1 MRKSISVAFFSLVS
15 TLMVLGIV
23 LMGASEWV
31 LFKNYFAKDRY
42 ETLDQ
47 VVGVTQRTA
56 QYLVQQAELP
66 EGDELDALS
75 TKLEIIGESA
85 EAYLFFTDNDG
96 RVMIASSP
104 DKLESLTVPEEMMEK
119 IDASDADYYHVF
131 GTLGGMLDGK
141 SYITVSEMRNENG
154 QPSGYLFLCS
164 SGEQLTQFKQ
174 QFWSNFLLSA
184 CVMLLCASI
193 LTKILMRQLTDPL
206 QKVTDAAQRF
216 GGGDLSVRVEG
227 VEGEGEAADLA
238 RTFNRMADNIQMND
252 NSRGQFMG
260 NIAHELRTPMTTI
273 KGFVDGILDG
283 TIPPDMQNH
292 YLQLVSEETGRLARL
307 IQNMLDLSK
316 LESGEYQVNA
326 RMFNIWET
334 ITGVALS
341 AEQRINDGMIDIDG
355 LTMDEKVLVYA
366 DPDLIHQVVYNLLDN
381 AIKFTPAGGTIR
393 FGVEK
398 LGPEAEISIWNSG
411 QGISPEALP
420 YVFQRFY
427 KEDRSRG
434 LHARGAGLGLNIC
447 KVLVNLSGG
456 QIRVESQQGEWCR
469 FVFTLPTV
477 APNPGG
483 ITCDYKCTT
492 IADKNVYRLDL
503 ETGKICNIPVEENA
517 VVIRLGSFES
527 QWIQISNNGTDNK
540 ISHNSIRPEITIPL
554 DAEWKMKPLG
564 KNFCRFG
571 YVDMSLNRI
580 EWENVEVKTFIE
592 QCDSTKLLEK
602 QQLRFSGAFGTPKKI
617 TPAYPLA
624 CWYRV
629 EFQMNEVPEDIC
641 IFMDRETMAGSYQL
655 FINGKKADQK
665 DWYDVFVNDK
675 NNQALNI
682 YSMVKEGKNSIEIQ
696 MNIEKDEDGLRD
708 PLYLWGSF
716 GVTETAGIPLLTKQ
730 PETGCPDRHW
740 CKGFPYYSGTME
752 YETCMKLEIPVT
764 EQQVNCFDIKLGFQV
779 PTYDCIETR
788 INGVSLGVKA
798 YTPYVWQCPRDVLQ
812 KDENIITIAVTNT
825 LANMLDGTYF
835 DYDSQKLVNIEP

>member
-119 IDASDADYYHVF
+119 IGTADADYYHVF
-131 GTLGGMLDGK
+131 GTLGGLLDGK

-227 VEGEGEAADLA
+227 VEGEGEVADLA

-273 KGFVDGILDG
+273 KGFIDGILDG

-334 ITGVALS
+334 LTGVALS

-366 DPDLIHQVVYNLLDN
+366 DPDLIHQVAYNLLDN

-393 FGVEK
+393 FGVER
-398 LGPEAEISIWNSG
+398 LGPEVEVSIWNSG

-427 KEDRSRG
+427 KEDQSRG

-456 QIRVESQQGEWCR
+456 QIRVESKQGEWCR
-469 FVFTLPTV
+469 FVFTLPV
-477 APNPGG
+477 QPPNPGG
-483 ITCDYKCTT
+483 MK
-492 IADKNVYRLDL
+492 RLPD
-503 ETGKICNIPVEENA
+503 ESGRPGAVEDPA
-517 VVIRLGSFES
+517 S
-527 QWIQISNNGTDNK
+527 
-540 ISHNSIRPEITIPL
+540 
-554 DAEWKMKPLG
+554 MKP
-564 KNFCRFG
+564 
-571 YVDMSLNRI
+571 VD
-580 EWENVEVKTFIE
+580 
-592 QCDSTKLLEK
+592 
-602 QQLRFSGAFGTPKKI
+602 
-617 TPAYPLA
+617 
-624 CWYRV
+624 
-629 EFQMNEVPEDIC
+629 
-641 IFMDRETMAGSYQL
+641 
-655 FINGKKADQK
+655 
-665 DWYDVFVNDK
+665 
-675 NNQALNI
+675 
-682 YSMVKEGKNSIEIQ
+682 
-696 MNIEKDEDGLRD
+696 
-708 PLYLWGSF
+708 
-716 GVTETAGIPLLTKQ
+716 
-730 PETGCPDRHW
+730 
-740 CKGFPYYSGTME
+740 
-752 YETCMKLEIPVT
+752 
-764 EQQVNCFDIKLGFQV
+764 
-779 PTYDCIETR
+779 
-788 INGVSLGVKA
+788 
-798 YTPYVWQCPRDVLQ
+798 
-812 KDENIITIAVTNT
+812 
-825 LANMLDGTYF
+825 
-835 DYDSQKLVNIEP
+835 

>member
-227 VEGEGEAADLA
+227 VEGEGEVADLA

-283 TIPPDMQNH
+283 TIPPEMQNH

-316 LESGEYQVNA
+316 LESGEYQVNS

-334 ITGVALS
+334 LTGVALA
-341 AEQRINDGMIDIDG
+341 AEQRINDGMIELEG

-366 DPDLIHQVVYNLLDN
+366 DPDLIHQVAYNLLDN

-393 FGVEK
+393 FSVEK

-420 YVFQRFY
+420 YVFERFY

-434 LHARGAGLGLNIC
+434 LHARGSGLGLNIC
-447 KVLVNLSGG
+447 KVLVNLAGG

-469 FVFTLPTV
+469 FVFTLPTCS
-477 APNPGG
+477 PNPGG
-483 ITCDYKCTT
+483 MK
-492 IADKNVYRLDL
+492 RLPDAAGQPGAV
-503 ETGKICNIPVEENA
+503 EDPASMKPVE
-517 VVIRLGSFES
+517 
-527 QWIQISNNGTDNK
+527 
-540 ISHNSIRPEITIPL
+540 
-554 DAEWKMKPLG
+554 
-564 KNFCRFG
+564 
-571 YVDMSLNRI
+571 
-580 EWENVEVKTFIE
+580 
-592 QCDSTKLLEK
+592 
-602 QQLRFSGAFGTPKKI
+602 
-617 TPAYPLA
+617 
-624 CWYRV
+624 
-629 EFQMNEVPEDIC
+629 
-641 IFMDRETMAGSYQL
+641 
-655 FINGKKADQK
+655 
-665 DWYDVFVNDK
+665 
-675 NNQALNI
+675 
-682 YSMVKEGKNSIEIQ
+682 
-696 MNIEKDEDGLRD
+696 
-708 PLYLWGSF
+708 
-716 GVTETAGIPLLTKQ
+716 
-730 PETGCPDRHW
+730 
-740 CKGFPYYSGTME
+740 
-752 YETCMKLEIPVT
+752 
-764 EQQVNCFDIKLGFQV
+764 
-779 PTYDCIETR
+779 
-788 INGVSLGVKA
+788 
-798 YTPYVWQCPRDVLQ
+798 
-812 KDENIITIAVTNT
+812 
-825 LANMLDGTYF
+825 
-835 DYDSQKLVNIEP
+835 

>member
-1 MRKSISVAFFSLVS
+1 MRKSISTAFFSLVS

-23 LMGASEWV
+23 LMGFSEWV
-31 LFKNYFAKDRY
+31 LFKGYFAKDRY

-47 VVGVTQRTA
+47 VVGVAERTA
-56 QYLVQQAELP
+56 QYLVQKAALP
-66 EGDELDALS
+66 EGDELEALS

-334 ITGVALS
+334 LTGVALS
-341 AEQRINDGMIDIDG
+341 AEQRINDGMIDLEG

-366 DPDLIHQVVYNLLDN
+366 DPDLIHQVAYNILDN
-381 AIKFTPAGGTIR
+381 AIKFTPAGGTIK
-393 FGVEK
+393 FHVEK
-398 LGPEAEISIWNSG
+398 LGPEVEISIWNSG

-456 QIRVESQQGEWCR
+456 QIRVESQQGEWCQ
-469 FVFTLPTV
+469 FVFTLPATP
-477 APNPGG
+477 PNPSGM
-483 ITCDYKCTT
+483 K
-492 IADKNVYRLDL
+492 RLPD
-503 ETGKICNIPVEENA
+503 ESGQPVPVEDPA
-517 VVIRLGSFES
+517 S
-527 QWIQISNNGTDNK
+527 
-540 ISHNSIRPEITIPL
+540 
-554 DAEWKMKPLG
+554 MKP
-564 KNFCRFG
+564 
-571 YVDMSLNRI
+571 
-580 EWENVEVKTFIE
+580 
-592 QCDSTKLLEK
+592 
-602 QQLRFSGAFGTPKKI
+602 
-617 TPAYPLA
+617 
-624 CWYRV
+624 
-629 EFQMNEVPEDIC
+629 
-641 IFMDRETMAGSYQL
+641 
-655 FINGKKADQK
+655 
-665 DWYDVFVNDK
+665 VN
-675 NNQALNI
+675 
-682 YSMVKEGKNSIEIQ
+682 
-696 MNIEKDEDGLRD
+696 
-708 PLYLWGSF
+708 
-716 GVTETAGIPLLTKQ
+716 
-730 PETGCPDRHW
+730 
-740 CKGFPYYSGTME
+740 
-752 YETCMKLEIPVT
+752 
-764 EQQVNCFDIKLGFQV
+764 
-779 PTYDCIETR
+779 
-788 INGVSLGVKA
+788 
-798 YTPYVWQCPRDVLQ
+798 
-812 KDENIITIAVTNT
+812 
-825 LANMLDGTYF
+825 
-835 DYDSQKLVNIEP
+835 

>member
-283 TIPPDMQNH
+283 TISPEMQNH

-334 ITGVALS
+334 LTGVALA
-341 AEQRINDGMIDIDG
+341 AEQRINDGMIELEG

-366 DPDLIHQVVYNLLDN
+366 DPDLIHQVAYNLLDN

-393 FGVEK
+393 FSVEK

-420 YVFQRFY
+420 YVFERFY

-434 LHARGAGLGLNIC
+434 LHARGSGLGLNIC
-447 KVLVNLSGG
+447 KVLVNLAGG

-469 FVFTLPTV
+469 FVFTLPTCS
-477 APNPGG
+477 PNPGG
-483 ITCDYKCTT
+483 MK
-492 IADKNVYRLDL
+492 RLPDAAGQPGAV
-503 ETGKICNIPVEENA
+503 EDPASMKPVE
-517 VVIRLGSFES
+517 
-527 QWIQISNNGTDNK
+527 
-540 ISHNSIRPEITIPL
+540 
-554 DAEWKMKPLG
+554 
-564 KNFCRFG
+564 
-571 YVDMSLNRI
+571 
-580 EWENVEVKTFIE
+580 
-592 QCDSTKLLEK
+592 
-602 QQLRFSGAFGTPKKI
+602 
-617 TPAYPLA
+617 
-624 CWYRV
+624 
-629 EFQMNEVPEDIC
+629 
-641 IFMDRETMAGSYQL
+641 
-655 FINGKKADQK
+655 
-665 DWYDVFVNDK
+665 
-675 NNQALNI
+675 
-682 YSMVKEGKNSIEIQ
+682 
-696 MNIEKDEDGLRD
+696 
-708 PLYLWGSF
+708 
-716 GVTETAGIPLLTKQ
+716 
-730 PETGCPDRHW
+730 
-740 CKGFPYYSGTME
+740 
-752 YETCMKLEIPVT
+752 
-764 EQQVNCFDIKLGFQV
+764 
-779 PTYDCIETR
+779 
-788 INGVSLGVKA
+788 
-798 YTPYVWQCPRDVLQ
+798 
-812 KDENIITIAVTNT
+812 
-825 LANMLDGTYF
+825 
-835 DYDSQKLVNIEP
+835 

>member
-1 MRKSISVAFFSLVS
+1 MRKSISTAFFSLVS

-193 LTKILMRQLTDPL
+193 LTKLLMRKLTDPL

-227 VEGEGEAADLA
+227 VEGEGEVADLA
-238 RTFNRMADNIQMND
+238 RTFNRMADNIQTND

-283 TIPPDMQNH
+283 TIPPEMQNH

-334 ITGVALS
+334 LTGVALA
-341 AEQRINDGMIDIDG
+341 AEQRINDGMIELEG

-366 DPDLIHQVVYNLLDN
+366 DPDLIHQVAYNLLDN

-393 FGVEK
+393 FSVEK
-398 LGPEAEISIWNSG
+398 LGPETEIAVWNSG

-469 FVFTLPTV
+469 FVFTLPSQ

-483 ITCDYKCTT
+483 MK
-492 IADKNVYRLDL
+492 RLPD
-503 ETGKICNIPVEENA
+503 EAGGAPAVEDPASMKPVE
-517 VVIRLGSFES
+517 
-527 QWIQISNNGTDNK
+527 
-540 ISHNSIRPEITIPL
+540 
-554 DAEWKMKPLG
+554 
-564 KNFCRFG
+564 
-571 YVDMSLNRI
+571 
-580 EWENVEVKTFIE
+580 
-592 QCDSTKLLEK
+592 
-602 QQLRFSGAFGTPKKI
+602 
-617 TPAYPLA
+617 
-624 CWYRV
+624 
-629 EFQMNEVPEDIC
+629 
-641 IFMDRETMAGSYQL
+641 
-655 FINGKKADQK
+655 
-665 DWYDVFVNDK
+665 
-675 NNQALNI
+675 
-682 YSMVKEGKNSIEIQ
+682 
-696 MNIEKDEDGLRD
+696 
-708 PLYLWGSF
+708 
-716 GVTETAGIPLLTKQ
+716 
-730 PETGCPDRHW
+730 
-740 CKGFPYYSGTME
+740 
-752 YETCMKLEIPVT
+752 
-764 EQQVNCFDIKLGFQV
+764 
-779 PTYDCIETR
+779 
-788 INGVSLGVKA
+788 
-798 YTPYVWQCPRDVLQ
+798 
-812 KDENIITIAVTNT
+812 
-825 LANMLDGTYF
+825 
-835 DYDSQKLVNIEP
+835 

>member
-227 VEGEGEAADLA
+227 VEGEGEVADLA

-334 ITGVALS
+334 LTGVALS
-341 AEQRINDGMIDIDG
+341 AEQRINDGMIDLEG

-366 DPDLIHQVVYNLLDN
+366 DPDLIHQVAYNILDN
-381 AIKFTPAGGTIR
+381 AIKFTPAGGTIK
-393 FGVEK
+393 FHVEK
-398 LGPEAEISIWNSG
+398 LGPEVEISIWNSG

-456 QIRVESQQGEWCR
+456 QIRVESQQGEWCQ
-469 FVFTLPTV
+469 FAFTLPATP
-477 APNPGG
+477 PNPSGM
-483 ITCDYKCTT
+483 K
-492 IADKNVYRLDL
+492 RLPD
-503 ETGKICNIPVEENA
+503 ESGQPVPVEDPA
-517 VVIRLGSFES
+517 S
-527 QWIQISNNGTDNK
+527 
-540 ISHNSIRPEITIPL
+540 
-554 DAEWKMKPLG
+554 MKP
-564 KNFCRFG
+564 
-571 YVDMSLNRI
+571 
-580 EWENVEVKTFIE
+580 
-592 QCDSTKLLEK
+592 
-602 QQLRFSGAFGTPKKI
+602 
-617 TPAYPLA
+617 
-624 CWYRV
+624 
-629 EFQMNEVPEDIC
+629 
-641 IFMDRETMAGSYQL
+641 
-655 FINGKKADQK
+655 
-665 DWYDVFVNDK
+665 VN
-675 NNQALNI
+675 
-682 YSMVKEGKNSIEIQ
+682 
-696 MNIEKDEDGLRD
+696 
-708 PLYLWGSF
+708 
-716 GVTETAGIPLLTKQ
+716 
-730 PETGCPDRHW
+730 
-740 CKGFPYYSGTME
+740 
-752 YETCMKLEIPVT
+752 
-764 EQQVNCFDIKLGFQV
+764 
-779 PTYDCIETR
+779 
-788 INGVSLGVKA
+788 
-798 YTPYVWQCPRDVLQ
+798 
-812 KDENIITIAVTNT
+812 
-825 LANMLDGTYF
+825 
-835 DYDSQKLVNIEP
+835 

>member
-1 MRKSISVAFFSLVS
+1 MRKSISTAFFSLVS

-283 TIPPDMQNH
+283 TIPPELQNH

-334 ITGVALS
+334 LTGVALA
-341 AEQRINDGMIDIDG
+341 AEQRINDGMIELEG

-366 DPDLIHQVVYNLLDN
+366 DPDLIHQVAYNLLDN

-393 FGVEK
+393 FSVEK

-420 YVFQRFY
+420 YVFERFY

-434 LHARGAGLGLNIC
+434 LHARGSGLGLNIC

-469 FVFTLPTV
+469 FVFTLPTCS
-477 APNPGG
+477 PNPGG
-483 ITCDYKCTT
+483 MK
-492 IADKNVYRLDL
+492 RLPDAAGQPGAV
-503 ETGKICNIPVEENA
+503 EDPASMKPVE
-517 VVIRLGSFES
+517 
-527 QWIQISNNGTDNK
+527 
-540 ISHNSIRPEITIPL
+540 
-554 DAEWKMKPLG
+554 
-564 KNFCRFG
+564 
-571 YVDMSLNRI
+571 
-580 EWENVEVKTFIE
+580 
-592 QCDSTKLLEK
+592 
-602 QQLRFSGAFGTPKKI
+602 
-617 TPAYPLA
+617 
-624 CWYRV
+624 
-629 EFQMNEVPEDIC
+629 
-641 IFMDRETMAGSYQL
+641 
-655 FINGKKADQK
+655 
-665 DWYDVFVNDK
+665 
-675 NNQALNI
+675 
-682 YSMVKEGKNSIEIQ
+682 
-696 MNIEKDEDGLRD
+696 
-708 PLYLWGSF
+708 
-716 GVTETAGIPLLTKQ
+716 
-730 PETGCPDRHW
+730 
-740 CKGFPYYSGTME
+740 
-752 YETCMKLEIPVT
+752 
-764 EQQVNCFDIKLGFQV
+764 
-779 PTYDCIETR
+779 
-788 INGVSLGVKA
+788 
-798 YTPYVWQCPRDVLQ
+798 
-812 KDENIITIAVTNT
+812 
-825 LANMLDGTYF
+825 
-835 DYDSQKLVNIEP
+835 

>member
-193 LTKILMRQLTDPL
+193 LTKLLMRKLTDPL

-227 VEGEGEAADLA
+227 VEGEGEVADLA
-238 RTFNRMADNIQMND
+238 RTFNRMADNIQTND

-334 ITGVALS
+334 LTGVALS
-341 AEQRINDGMIDIDG
+341 AEQRINDGMIDLEG

-366 DPDLIHQVVYNLLDN
+366 DPDLIHQVAYNILDN
-381 AIKFTPAGGTIR
+381 AIKFTPAGGTIK
-393 FGVEK
+393 FHVEK
-398 LGPEAEISIWNSG
+398 LGPEVEVSIWNSG

-456 QIRVESQQGEWCR
+456 QIRVESQQGEWCQ
-469 FVFTLPTV
+469 FVFTLPATP
-477 APNPGG
+477 PNPSGM
-483 ITCDYKCTT
+483 K
-492 IADKNVYRLDL
+492 RLPD
-503 ETGKICNIPVEENA
+503 ESGQPVPVEDPA
-517 VVIRLGSFES
+517 S
-527 QWIQISNNGTDNK
+527 
-540 ISHNSIRPEITIPL
+540 
-554 DAEWKMKPLG
+554 MKP
-564 KNFCRFG
+564 
-571 YVDMSLNRI
+571 
-580 EWENVEVKTFIE
+580 
-592 QCDSTKLLEK
+592 
-602 QQLRFSGAFGTPKKI
+602 
-617 TPAYPLA
+617 
-624 CWYRV
+624 
-629 EFQMNEVPEDIC
+629 
-641 IFMDRETMAGSYQL
+641 
-655 FINGKKADQK
+655 
-665 DWYDVFVNDK
+665 VN
-675 NNQALNI
+675 
-682 YSMVKEGKNSIEIQ
+682 
-696 MNIEKDEDGLRD
+696 
-708 PLYLWGSF
+708 
-716 GVTETAGIPLLTKQ
+716 
-730 PETGCPDRHW
+730 
-740 CKGFPYYSGTME
+740 
-752 YETCMKLEIPVT
+752 
-764 EQQVNCFDIKLGFQV
+764 
-779 PTYDCIETR
+779 
-788 INGVSLGVKA
+788 
-798 YTPYVWQCPRDVLQ
+798 
-812 KDENIITIAVTNT
+812 
-825 LANMLDGTYF
+825 
-835 DYDSQKLVNIEP
+835 

>member
-131 GTLGGMLDGK
+131 GTLDGMLDGK
-141 SYITVSEMRNENG
+141 SYITVSEMRNEHG

-174 QFWSNFLLSA
+174 QFWSNFLLSS
-184 CVMLLCASI
+184 CVMLLCASV
-193 LTKILMRQLTDPL
+193 LTKVLMHKLTDPL

-227 VEGEGEAADLA
+227 VEGEGEVADLA
-238 RTFNRMADNIQMND
+238 RTFNTMAENIQMND

-273 KGFVDGILDG
+273 KGFIDGILDG
-283 TIPPDMQNH
+283 TIPPEMQNH

-334 ITGVALS
+334 LTGVALS

-366 DPDLIHQVVYNLLDN
+366 DPDLIHQVAYNLLDN

-393 FGVEK
+393 FSVEK
-398 LGPEAEISIWNSG
+398 LGPEVEISIWNSG

-456 QIRVESQQGEWCR
+456 QIRVESQQGEWCK
-469 FVFTLPTV
+469 FVFTLPTQP
-477 APNPGG
+477 PNPGEM
-483 ITCDYKCTT
+483 K
-492 IADKNVYRLDL
+492 RLPD
-503 ETGKICNIPVEENA
+503 ESGRPGAVEDPA
-517 VVIRLGSFES
+517 S
-527 QWIQISNNGTDNK
+527 
-540 ISHNSIRPEITIPL
+540 
-554 DAEWKMKPLG
+554 MKP
-564 KNFCRFG
+564 
-571 YVDMSLNRI
+571 
-580 EWENVEVKTFIE
+580 
-592 QCDSTKLLEK
+592 
-602 QQLRFSGAFGTPKKI
+602 
-617 TPAYPLA
+617 
-624 CWYRV
+624 
-629 EFQMNEVPEDIC
+629 
-641 IFMDRETMAGSYQL
+641 
-655 FINGKKADQK
+655 
-665 DWYDVFVNDK
+665 VN
-675 NNQALNI
+675 
-682 YSMVKEGKNSIEIQ
+682 
-696 MNIEKDEDGLRD
+696 
-708 PLYLWGSF
+708 
-716 GVTETAGIPLLTKQ
+716 
-730 PETGCPDRHW
+730 
-740 CKGFPYYSGTME
+740 
-752 YETCMKLEIPVT
+752 
-764 EQQVNCFDIKLGFQV
+764 
-779 PTYDCIETR
+779 
-788 INGVSLGVKA
+788 
-798 YTPYVWQCPRDVLQ
+798 
-812 KDENIITIAVTNT
+812 
-825 LANMLDGTYF
+825 
-835 DYDSQKLVNIEP
+835 